1 MPISFCSS
9 GAPIYGV
16 FKEERTF
23 PPPQNH
29 MRRERYFCFRVR
41 VCRILI
47 VWRGR
52 RTPTRTS
59 IRKRPPHF
67 LELSRRFLRSFLLRI
82 QQSFSPGR
90 LLLWTL
96 TDLTENNL
104 VATNP
109 SNRFDEGRRRSRRR
123 LDVLSDYNESV
134 DATADAFVIAAGGA
148 ALEAALPGTVR
159 IVSEG

>member
-9 GAPIYGV
+9 GAPFYGV
-16 FKEERTF
+16 LKEERTF
-23 PPPQNH
+23 PPESHAVQTVLLLSCACVSHLDCLAGKTNTH
-29 MRRERYFCFRVR
+29 TRVDTQ
-41 VCRILI
+41 
-47 VWRGR
+47 
-52 RTPTRTS
+52 TPATLPGVVS
-59 IRKRPPHF
+59 P
-67 LELSRRFLRSFLLRI
+67 LSSK
-82 QQSFSPGR
+82 SSSTNKTVVSPGR

-109 SNRFDEGRRRSRRR
+109 SNRFDESRRRSRRR
-123 LDVLSDYNESV
+123 LHVLSDYNESV